1 MIMYVRGAQRDD
13 MGCALL
19 GFWRMTFP
27 SSAVLRPVCGLV
39 AALLGVFPLDSQGT
53 TQEDLEFLRNQ
64 SITVEVNMAR
74 LYNYDVLR
82 RRKAEEKRKAA
93 EESKTLA

>member
-1 MIMYVRGAQRDD
+1 MLAKAG
-13 MGCALL
+13 L
-19 GFWRMTFP
+19 GFYFSVPQFGVVPDTARGIR
-27 SSAVLRPVCGLV
+27 VL
-39 AALLGVFPLDSQGT
+39 QKT

-82 RRKAEEKRKAA
+82 RRKAEEAKKRKEEAKSAA
-93 EESKTLA
+93 